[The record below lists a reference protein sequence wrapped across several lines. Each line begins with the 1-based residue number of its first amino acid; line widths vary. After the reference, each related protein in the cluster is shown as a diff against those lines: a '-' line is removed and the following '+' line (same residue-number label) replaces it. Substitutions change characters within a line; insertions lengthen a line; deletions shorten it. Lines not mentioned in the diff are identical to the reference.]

1 MRSQKV
7 VTSSI
12 CIFCEDIREEKA
24 GSSTLVGVFGDIA
37 DVDSLPS
44 ILPKLA
50 MYFRVVFETRKAP
63 LSISIMLELPWQEEK
78 LNFGEIPK
86 DKVEQA
92 VTTARSQEQSITS
105 ITGRIMISPFNIP
118 APGRIIAL
126 ASIDNEVIQ
135 AGSLNF
141 QVPQS
146 KIT

>member
-1 MRSQKV
+1 
-7 VTSSI
+7 
-12 CIFCEDIREEKA
+12 
-24 GSSTLVGVFGDIA
+24 VFGDIA

-44 ILPKLA
+44 ILQKLA